1 MFNQGMIIMQK
12 VKLGNT
18 GLMVSRLCFGAL
30 TVSPLQAKLS
40 IEEGARV
47 MAYAF
52 DKGVNFIDTAKLYE
66 NYPYIKRALELTKN
80 KDIVISCKSY
90 DYTYEGM
97 KESVSEAC
105 EAMGVKKIHIF
116 SLHEQESR
124 LTLKGH
130 RDAIRYLQDAQKQG
144 IIDAIGVSTHSIE
157 VVDAIADMPEV
168 QVVHPLYNK
177 NGLGIMDGSVE
188 EMGLAIKKANLAGK
202 GIYSMKALGGGNLLS
217 SYKECVD
224 FVLSNPYIHSIAM
237 GMQTID
243 EVDADMAAIEGRP
256 VSDELLKRVKERSK
270 RLLIE
275 EWCEGCGHCVDAC
288 QSKALS
294 LMNGKAQ
301 VDKSKCLLCGYCSA
315 HCPNFYIK
323 IV

>member
-1 MFNQGMIIMQK
+1 MHK

-18 GLMVSRLCFGAL
+18 GLMVSRLCFGGL

-40 IEEGARV
+40 VEEGARV

-52 DKGVNFIDTAKLYE
+52 DRGVNFIDTAKLYE

-80 KDIVISCKSY
+80 QDIIISCKSY

-105 EAMGVKKIHIF
+105 EAMGVKKINIF

-157 VVDAIADMPEV
+157 VVDAIASMPEI

-177 NGLGIMDGSVE
+177 NGLGIMDGTVE
-188 EMGLAIKKANLAGK
+188 EMGNAIKKANLAGK

-217 SYKECVD
+217 SFKECVD

-243 EVDADMAAIEGRP
+243 EVEADMAAIDGRP
-256 VSDELLKRVKERSK
+256 IPDELLKRVKGRSK

-275 EWCEGCGHCVDAC
+275 EWCEGCGCCVEAC
-288 QSKALS
+288 QSKALG
-294 LMNGKAQ
+294 LVNGKAQ
-301 VDKSKCLLCGYCSA
+301 VDESKCLLCGYCSA

>member
-1 MFNQGMIIMQK
+1 MIVVQK

-18 GLMVSRLCFGAL
+18 GIMVSRLCFGAL
-30 TVSPLQAKLS
+30 TVSPLQANLS
-40 IEEGARV
+40 VEDGARV

-52 DKGVNFIDTAKLYE
+52 DRGINFVDTAKLYN
-66 NYPYIKRALELTKN
+66 NYAYIKRALELTKN

-97 KESVSEAC
+97 KESVAEAC
-105 EAMGVKKIHIF
+105 EAMGVKKINIF

-130 RDAIRYLQDAQKQG
+130 RDAIRYLQDAKKQG

-157 VVDAIADMPEV
+157 VVDAVADMPEIG
-168 QVVHPLYNK
+168 VVHPLYNK
-177 NGLGIMDGSVE
+177 NGLGIMDGTVE
-188 EMGLAIKKANLAGK
+188 EMGNAIKKANLAGK

-217 SYKECVD
+217 SFKECMD
-224 FVLSNPYIHSIAM
+224 FVLYNPYIHSIAM
-237 GMQTID
+237 GMQTTD
-243 EVDADMAAIEGRP
+243 EVDADIAAVEGRP
-256 VSDELLKRVKERSK
+256 ISEKLLKRVKGRSK

-288 QSKALS
+288 QAKALS
-294 LMNGKAQ
+294 LVNGKAQ
-301 VDKSKCLLCGYCSA
+301 VDESKCLLCGYCSA

-323 IV
+323 II